1 MSDISFIAV
10 VKRCA
15 YDSTSFRRTPEPML
29 SLQSCKV
36 GMGPDVRRDDG
47 THFAFMTTRRH
58 TAAALILAACFALPA
73 SAGAPAAEHKEK
85 VLHMFLSTSETGLD
99 PAVASDLA
107 SLSLLEN
114 LFDPLLR
121 YDYLARP
128 VKLAANTVTELPR
141 IEDGG
146 KTYTFRLRPGIYFSD
161 DPAFKGKKREV
172 TAADYVYSLK
182 RLYDPALKSPWA
194 YMFEG
199 KLLGDAALK
208 DKFSY
213 DTQIPGLQAVDKY
226 TLRIRLAEPDNNFLY
241 YLAIPASGVVAREVV
256 EAYPGQAGNH
266 PVGTGPFMIGDWKR
280 SDRIV
285 LLANPNSSAV
295 FHATPGADPV
305 DKQIDAALE
314 GQRLPRVDRVEVKI
328 AEEFQGRMLGFL
340 NGEYDYI
347 EQVPESMTDM
357 VIKDGKLKPELAK
370 RGMQLYRFPVLQTYY
385 MWMNMENPL
394 IGGYGKDKVALRR
407 AISMAY
413 NNAEDIALLKKGM
426 ATKADSPLPQD
437 AIGYDPHYRSPVPY
451 DPALANALLDKFG
464 YNQRDPD
471 GFRRA
476 PGGQPLT
483 LTMHSEAT
491 VGGRLRD
498 ELWRKCLN
506 SIGLRVVFKSDKK
519 TEIIKASRLGKVMM
533 FESNWVADFP
543 DGDNFYQLLYGP
555 NAGRANYARF
565 NLPAYNQR
573 YEQARALP
581 DGPER
586 KKLYFE
592 MNQLIHAYN
601 PWVPLTHVLSADI
614 RQPWLKNYKRH
625 PVEFTNWRY
634 LDVDVAER
642 ERLTHSE

>member
-1 MSDISFIAV
+1 
-10 VKRCA
+10 
-15 YDSTSFRRTPEPML
+15 
-29 SLQSCKV
+29 
-36 GMGPDVRRDDG
+36 
-47 THFAFMTTRRH
+47 MTTLRH
-58 TAAALILAACFALPA
+58 TAAAALLLACFAV
-73 SAGAPAAEHKEK
+73 PAAAAAGDPAQPAQSAQATEK

-128 VKLAANTVTELPR
+128 VKLVPNTTSAMPT
-141 IEDGG
+141 ITDGG
-146 KTYTFRLRPGIYFSD
+146 KTYTFHIRPGVYFSP
-161 DPAFKGKKREV
+161 DPAFKDKKREV
-172 TAADYVYSLK
+172 TAADYVYSIK
-182 RLYDPALKSPWA
+182 RLYDPAIRSPWG
-194 YMFEG
+194 YMFQG
-199 KLLGDAALK
+199 KLLGDIALEEH
-208 DKFSY
+208 FSY
-213 DTQIPGLQAVDKY
+213 DTSIPGLQAVDKY
-226 TLRIRLAEPDNNFLY
+226 TLRIRLAEPDANFLY
-241 YLAIPASGVVAREVV
+241 YMAIPASGVVAREVI

-295 FHATPGADPV
+295 FHATPGDDPV
-305 DKQIDAALE
+305 DKAIDAELE
-314 GQRLPRVDRVEVKI
+314 GKRLPRVDRVEVKI

-357 VIKDGKLKPELAK
+357 VIKDGKLKPELAA

-385 MWMNMENPL
+385 MWMNMQDPVV
-394 IGGYGKDKVALRR
+394 GGYGKDKVALRR
-407 AISMAY
+407 AISLAY
-413 NNAEDIALLKKGM
+413 NSAEDIALLKKGM
-426 ATKADSPLPQD
+426 AEKAESPLPSQ
-437 AIGYDPHYRSPVPY
+437 AIGYDPKYRSPVPY

-464 YNQRDPD
+464 YTQRDPD
-471 GFRRA
+471 GFRRG
-476 PGGQPLT
+476 PDGKPLT

-519 TEIIKASRLGKVMM
+519 TEIIKASRLGKVQM

-543 DGDNFYQLLYGP
+543 DGENFYQLLYGP
-555 NAGRANYARF
+555 NAGRANYSRF
-565 NLPAYNQR
+565 NLPAYNER
-573 YEQARALP
+573 YEKSRKLP

-614 RQPWLKNYKRH
+614 TQPWLKNYKRH
-625 PVEFTNWRY
+625 PVDFTAWRY

-642 ERLTHSE
+642 ERTTRAR